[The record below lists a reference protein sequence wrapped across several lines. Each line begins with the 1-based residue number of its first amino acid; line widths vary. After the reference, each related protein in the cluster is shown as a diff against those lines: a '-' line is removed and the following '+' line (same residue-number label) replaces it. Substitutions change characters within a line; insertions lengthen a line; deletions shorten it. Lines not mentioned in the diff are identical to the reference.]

1 MKSIL
6 LTILLLALSGQVF
19 GQEPDQWRG
28 LILDESTPEQAIA
41 KLGKPSE
48 PGMMIKAVLKG
59 AKKRGLNVQAFNWDN
74 AEGFRDVN
82 LYFLDGALAVIQLDR
97 PKTAIPTASFV
108 DAYQN
113 LKFYVVT
120 YGSSLGLS
128 NMRINSFEAITPK
141 GKISGITAGGSTY
154 RALGLEGRESIYKP
168 EGNLFSVTI
177 ESNKWSK
184 GNSKSTE
191 ALK

>member
-1 MKSIL
+1 MKTIL
-6 LTILLLALSGQVF
+6 LTILLLTLSGQSF
-19 GQEPDQWRG
+19 GQEPDRWRG

-48 PGMMIKAVLKG
+48 PGFMIKTVLKG
-59 AKKRGLNVQAFNWDN
+59 LRKRGLNVQAFNWDD

-82 LYFLDGALAVIQLDR
+82 LYFLDGALAVIHLER
-97 PKTAIPTASFV
+97 PKTAISTASFV
-108 DAYQN
+108 DAYPD

-120 YGSSLGLS
+120 HGSPLGLS
-128 NMRINSFEAITPK
+128 SIRTNSFEAITPK
-141 GKISGITAGGSTY
+141 GKISGIAAGGSTY

-168 EGNLFSVTI
+168 EGSLFAVSI
-177 ESNKWSK
+177 ESNRWFK
-184 GNSKSTE
+184 GNSKSID